1 VVSATSGQNGQLSD
15 LELAAWRGML
25 EAHKDLVARLDAE
38 LERDHGLPLTSY
50 EVLMYLTDSKA
61 GKLRMGELADRL
73 LLSRSGITR
82 LVDRL
87 ERQGLVERQPCE
99 DDGRGFYAVL
109 TDAGREKLGRARPH
123 HLAGVRRHFLDPLDP
138 SELDALS
145 RIWKRLAGQRP
156 LEALDEPAEK
166 RQVASDA

>member
-1 VVSATSGQNGQLSD
+1 VSATSGQNGQLSD

-25 EAHKDLVARLDAE
+25 EAHKDLVGRLDAE

-50 EVLMYLTDSKA
+50 EVLMYLADSEA
-61 GKLRMGELADRL
+61 GKLRMGQLANRL

-109 TDAGREKLGRARPH
+109 TDAGREKFGAARPH
-123 HLAGVRRHFLDPLDP
+123 HLAGVRHHFLDPLDP
-138 SELDALS
+138 SELNALS
-145 RIWKRLAGQRP
+145 RIWKRLAVQVGQGD
-156 LEALDEPAEK
+156 LDEPGTDRRLGSSA
-166 RQVASDA
+166 

>member
-1 VVSATSGQNGQLSD
+1 VSATSGQNGQLSD

-25 EAHKDLVARLDAE
+25 EAHKDLVGRLDAE

-50 EVLMYLTDSKA
+50 EVLMYLADSEA
-61 GKLRMGELADRL
+61 GKLRMGELANRL

-109 TDAGREKLGRARPH
+109 TDAGREKLGTARPH

-138 SELDALS
+138 SELGALS
-145 RIWKRLAGQRP
+145 RIWKRLAVQEGQRD
-156 LEALDEPAEK
+156 LDEPGAD
-166 RQVASDA
+166 RRLRSSA

>member
-1 VVSATSGQNGQLSD
+1 VSATSGSNGRLSEH
-15 LELAAWRGML
+15 ELAAWRGML
-25 EAHKDLVARLDAE
+25 EAHKDLVGRLDAE

-50 EVLMYLTDSKA
+50 EVLMYLADSGE

-109 TDAGREKLGRARPH
+109 TSEGRKKLSVARPD
-123 HLAGVRRHFLDPLDP
+123 HLAGVRRHFLEPLGA

-145 RIWKRLAGQRP
+145 RIWRRLAVQGRDQG
-156 LEALDEPAEK
+156 LDEPGAH
-166 RQVASDA
+166 RRLGSSA

>member
-1 VVSATSGQNGQLSD
+1 
-15 LELAAWRGML
+15 
-25 EAHKDLVARLDAE
+25 
-38 LERDHGLPLTSY
+38 
-50 EVLMYLTDSKA
+50 MYLADSEA
-61 GKLRMGELADRL
+61 GKLRMGQLANRL

-109 TDAGREKLGRARPH
+109 TDAGREKFGMARPH
-123 HLAGVRRHFLDPLDP
+123 HLAGVRHHFLDPLDP

-156 LEALDEPAEK
+156 LGDLDEQAEK

>member
-1 VVSATSGQNGQLSD
+1 VSGTRPHGLLSER
-15 LELAAWRGML
+15 ELAAWKGML
-25 EAHKDLVARLDAE
+25 ETHNELVGRLDAE

-50 EVLMYLTDSKA
+50 EVLMYLADSRA
-61 GKLRMGELADRL
+61 GKLRMGELAERL

-99 DDGRGFYAVL
+99 DDGRGYYAVL
-109 TDAGREKLGRARPH
+109 TDAGREKLGVARPH
-123 HLAGVRRHFLDPLDP
+123 HLAGVRRHFIEPLDP
-138 SELDALS
+138 SELDALA
-145 RIWKRLAGQRP
+145 RVWKRLAVQRP
-156 LEALDEPAEK
+156 DRDLDEHVGG